1 MKTTMIKEVYGEGV
15 LALADL
21 RRWRSALAVC
31 VTLPV
36 MHWTNEFELHWR
48 WWDGRGAWGHGDI
61 FLASSLGL
69 DSVGY
74 AIVPWPA
81 PGAVSILTLHAR
93 LETFAPFTVSLRAT
107 TIEYHEGGELP
118 EPTPTGWS

>member
-31 VTLPV
+31 ITLPG

-48 WWDGRGAWGHGDI
+48 WWDGRGAWATPV
-61 FLASSLGL
+61 FLAMMPQGDLPPQ
-69 DSVGY
+69 VGP
-74 AIVPWPA
+74 V
-81 PGAVSILTLHAR
+81 
-93 LETFAPFTVSLRAT
+93 
-107 TIEYHEGGELP
+107 
-118 EPTPTGWS
+118 EPPSENF